1 MALALLGFAF
11 VGCASGPEF
20 PEVSEFGAAPET
32 TPASAPEPVSS
43 PEPAPAHT
51 EPTRAE
57 GATAAIR
64 GMLPPF
70 LGGTSSGSEAK
81 PVPEE
86 PGGYSIVG
94 VFYATNRER
103 TGSLEPKRF
112 YNETRGDLE
121 YGRAYVTIPQ
131 SHQHGL
137 LETRRFYELL
147 TDEDPDDH
155 ITVAQ
160 LRPYGSEDIFLEGLR
175 RGFRGKDPREVLL
188 VVHGFNSSFEMSV
201 RRTAQIACDT
211 DFAGTPLVF
220 SWASRGKR
228 NLVPSTADAAEIE
241 SAQPHLTDLL
251 LRLETE
257 DRFQRVHIFAH
268 SIGARLLS
276 HSIRRAREQGF
287 RKPIGNIVL
296 ASPDIR
302 ADAFEKELLPSLE
315 PVTRRVSLYYNWRDV
330 ALAGSGMLRQRE
342 RLGSGFVPVS
352 SVDNIDVSRVSV
364 DFLGHAD
371 YTSSLPVIRDIG
383 LLLNQGKPPPARGL
397 KRAENGAW
405 IFP

>member
-1 MALALLGFAF
+1 MTKAAFAVYPLHRRLASARTEGGEPAPIHWFRRMVSPPASSSHPGFPWPARGMALALLGFAF

-241 SAQPHLTDLL
+241 SAQPHLTDL
-251 LRLETE
+251 RHPRT
-257 DRFQRVHIFAH
+257 FARMP
-268 SIGARLLS
+268 SRRSSFPALS
-276 HSIRRAREQGF
+276 
-287 RKPIGNIVL
+287 P
-296 ASPDIR
+296 SP
-302 ADAFEKELLPSLE
+302 
-315 PVTRRVSLYYNWRDV
+315 
-330 ALAGSGMLRQRE
+330 AGSASTTTGATSRSPGPE
-342 RLGSGFVPVS
+342 CCVSVNGSAPVS
-352 SVDNIDVSRVSV
+352 
-364 DFLGHAD
+364 FPFPPWT
-371 YTSSLPVIRDIG
+371 TSTSPASASIFSAMPITPVR
-383 LLLNQGKPPPARGL
+383 
-397 KRAENGAW
+397 
-405 IFP
+405 FPSSGTSASS